1 MPLRVRSIVGK
12 HGSGDDFLS
21 LFNKNAIT
29 HKLPLKAAICL
40 ANLTTLLTSR

>member
-1 MPLRVRSIVGK
+1 MTCAFASQIHCK
-12 HGSGDDFLS
+12 HGSGDGFLS

-40 ANLTTLLTSR
+40 ANLTTLLTS